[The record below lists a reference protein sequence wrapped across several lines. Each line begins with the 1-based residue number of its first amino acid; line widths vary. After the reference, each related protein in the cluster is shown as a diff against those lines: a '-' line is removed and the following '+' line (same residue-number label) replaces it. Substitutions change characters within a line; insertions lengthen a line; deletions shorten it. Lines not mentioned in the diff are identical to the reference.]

1 MAREL
6 RNIIYLL
13 ICFLI
18 ILQKYSFAAMSEEDY
33 FKKINSLSGT
43 EKRKELAK
51 AGKDFFK
58 EYPNSKF
65 IADVRFILAE
75 NEPDPV
81 KAIDQYKIIV
91 SKYKYYKKNGS
102 AQYKIC
108 EILYLQS
115 KWKDLKEESERSM
128 KLFPGSKFNIKF
140 QFFLAKA
147 YIHLEEYEKAK
158 KVCLDIIKRDH
169 AYNNLSDSLI
179 LLSYINRNMYGLSR
193 SYLYS
198 LNEIIT
204 GFDKSNNMPAALY
217 LLGRY
222 YESKAEYNKAFS
234 AYSDVI
240 AKFPRSP
247 EAGFSKN
254 QIDSISQYNPS
265 KTDYLPDKD
274 AIKKT
279 DKIDIEPE
287 ADIEDNSDDK
297 KSKNKFLYSISLGP
311 FTSINNAR
319 EIKNLINKEFRPI
332 KIAEIRNGYT
342 IYTGSFSTIDSAI
355 RTKVRLA
362 EEFGI
367 NGNIVKIFKDTNKL
381 FIYEE

>member
-1 MAREL
+1 MEREL
-6 RNIIYLL
+6 RNILYLL

-18 ILQKYSFAAMSEEDY
+18 AIQKYSFAATSEEDY
-33 FKKINSLSGT
+33 LKIIKSLAETG
-43 EKRKELAK
+43 KREELVK

-58 EYPNSKF
+58 EYPNSNL

-81 KAIDQYKIIV
+81 KAIEQYKIIV
-91 SKYKYYKKNGS
+91 NKYKYFKKNYS

-115 KWKDLKEESERSM
+115 KWKELKEESERGLNLYPDSE
-128 KLFPGSKFNIKF
+128 LYIKF

-179 LLSYINRNMYGLSR
+179 LLSYLNRNMYGLSR

-222 YESKAEYNKAFS
+222 YELKAEYNKAFS

-247 EAGFSKN
+247 EAEFSKN
-254 QIDSISQYNPS
+254 QIDSIAQYNPS
-265 KTDYLPDKD
+265 ITDYLPDKE

-287 ADIEDNSDDK
+287 ADIEDNNEDK
-297 KSKNKFLYSISLGP
+297 KSKNKFLYSVSLGS

-319 EIKNLINKEFRPI
+319 EIKNLISKDFKPI
-332 KIAEIRNGYT
+332 KIAKIRNGFA
-342 IYTGSFSTIDSAI
+342 IYAGSFSTIDSAI